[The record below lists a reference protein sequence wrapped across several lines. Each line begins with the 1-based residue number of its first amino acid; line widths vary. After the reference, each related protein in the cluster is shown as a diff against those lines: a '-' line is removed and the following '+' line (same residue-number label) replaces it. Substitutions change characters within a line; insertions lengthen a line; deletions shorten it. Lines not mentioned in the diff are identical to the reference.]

1 MTTYKSKIDLWI
13 LCVLLGATL
22 ISIISI
28 IITIVETKAVFWL
41 LLLPIILAIAMI
53 IDILRNTY
61 YTINDE
67 NKKLHIR
74 GGILISTKIDI
85 MKITSVVASKS
96 ILSAPALSLDR
107 LAIKQGKRTLEVI
120 SPRNKQD
127 FITHLT
133 TINPNIQIH
142 L

>member
-85 MKITSVVASKS
+85 MKITSVEASKS

-107 LAIKQGKRTLEVI
+107 LVIKQGKRTLEVI
-120 SPRNKQD
+120 SPRHKQD